1 MTMLSSVMHTLCLV
15 ILNQYLVSTVQFWPT
30 ACVEVQNRV
39 RYRVKGTSFG
49 FSSRVTAT
57 LPQCTRD
64 SKQPLKQ
71 VKYKNL
77 SWRRDFSWDCLRCFL
92 ELACKRALLLKCRCG
107 TFSLLAAAKGMFLNV
122 TYQPLLT
129 SQRHDQTG
137 GQIPHEFP
145 HPFPLPSPPT
155 PFRVDSEGGKSF
167 SSHINPKCYVY
178 GLYVF
183 QRNEFE

>member
-77 SWRRDFSWDCLRCFL
+77 SWKRDFSRDCLRYFL
-92 ELACKRALLLKCRCG
+92 ELAFKRVLLLKCRCG
-107 TFSLLAAAKGMFLNV
+107 TFSLSRGCKRDV
-122 TYQPLLT
+122 
-129 SQRHDQTG
+129 SQRHISASADLSKTWSNLDN
-137 GQIPHEFP
+137 EFP

-167 SSHINPKCYVY
+167 PSHINPKCYVY
-178 GLYVF
+178 GSYVF

>member
-1 MTMLSSVMHTLCLV
+1 MATGLLS
-15 ILNQYLVSTVQFWPT
+15 
-30 ACVEVQNRV
+30 
-39 RYRVKGTSFG
+39 G
-49 FSSRVTAT
+49 
-57 LPQCTRD
+57 
-64 SKQPLKQ
+64 
-71 VKYKNL
+71 
-77 SWRRDFSWDCLRCFL
+77 
-92 ELACKRALLLKCRCG
+92 
-107 TFSLLAAAKGMFLNV
+107 LLAMLFGVSLQEGSSLIVSLWYILASRGFLNV

-167 SSHINPKCYVY
+167 PSHINPKCYVY